1 MKPDV
6 LLPVPLHNARLQKRG
21 FNQALELARP
31 VARRL
36 RLPIAENL
44 CVRNKHTAVQSE
56 LDAVE
61 RRRNLHAA
69 FEVTRSLAGVHVA
82 ILDDVLTT
90 GATASALTLVLRQAG
105 AATVQVWCLARAARL
120 P

>member
-1 MKPDV
+1 M
-6 LLPVPLHNARLQKRG
+6 LLPVPLHNERLRKRG
-21 FNQALELARP
+21 FNQAQELARP

-36 RLPIAENL
+36 RLSIAENL
-44 CVRNKHTAVQSE
+44 CVRSKNTAVQSE
-56 LDAVE
+56 LDAVA
-61 RRRNLHAA
+61 RRRNLQQA
-69 FEVTRSLAGVHVA
+69 FIIHRSVDGAHVA

-90 GATASALTLVLRQAG
+90 GATAAALTLALKQAG